1 MVAHPVTY
9 QILHP
14 FTPLTTSG
22 FNVCAQEAMRSTPEP
37 RLPER
42 SNPAPGTGD
51 NPRQPSNR

>member
-1 MVAHPVTY
+1 MVAHPMTY

-22 FNVCAQEAMRSTPEP
+22 FDVCVQEAMRSTPEP

-51 NPRQPSNR
+51 NPRQPHKR

>member
-22 FNVCAQEAMRSTPEP
+22 FNVCTQEAMRSTPEP
-37 RLPER
+37 RLPVC
-42 SNPAPGTGD
+42 SNPVPGTGD
-51 NPRQPSNR
+51 NPRQPINP

>member
-1 MVAHPVTY
+1 MVAHF

-42 SNPAPGTGD
+42 SNPALGTGD